1 MLTKC
6 KLSMQREVA
15 RGMNMVTTTNMSFK
29 MMLYHGAKHDFK
41 TSISYEQFPVLELYE
56 AVKWSGKEHAVRDRW
71 EISAGRAFKPRS
83 RRQRANKFL
92 YHMDQP
98 TCSLL
103 YVLFFS
109 ARAALPFT
117 SYLLL
122 LSYLAIIHSAVV
134 ERGQPHKWNRVIE
147 ATWEKAGVSGISI

>member
-56 AVKWSGKEHAVRDRW
+56 AVKWSGKEHGVRDRW
-71 EISAGRAFKPRS
+71 GISAGRVFKPRS

-98 TCSLL
+98 TCFLL
-103 YVLFFS
+103 YVLFFCKSSSPLHLLPPPTFLPGQNSLSHCRERS
-109 ARAALPFT
+109 A
-117 SYLLL
+117 S
-122 LSYLAIIHSAVV
+122 
-134 ERGQPHKWNRVIE
+134 
-147 ATWEKAGVSGISI
+147 